1 MSKPRMTLATQLVL
15 KALLERPAAERY
27 GLEISAQAGLPGGT
41 IYPILARFE
50 QLGWLESR
58 WEDLDPH
65 REARPR
71 RRYYRLSRD
80 GAERAREALTAVDAR
95 TQSRR
100 FGVLKPLEDFTPSN
114 VLKPLEGFA

>member
-15 KALLERPAAERY
+15 KALLERPADEQY
-27 GLEISAQAGLPGGT
+27 GLEISALAGLPGGT

-58 WEDLDPH
+58 WEDVDPH
-65 REARPR
+65 QEARPR

-80 GAERAREALTAVDAR
+80 GAERAREALAEADAR
-95 TQSRR
+95 TRSGR
-100 FGVLKPLEDFTPSN
+100 FAVI
-114 VLKPLEGFA
+114 KPLEGFA